1 MFFEWSTNFPT
12 LIYLSIYRQ
21 GTIVNRITT
30 CFNLFTPDA
39 IYWTCASSSY
49 PGTCQPQN
57 STNMASKSEGGGKD
71 DINFIKD
78 KFTTREGTYILAHW
92 SEYTKPTRLQTS
104 GSTNTPVRASFIN
117 VSGDP
122 SPERICF
129 NIGKELYVYV
139 YKGVKKVECQ
149 CTIMLI

>member
-1 MFFEWSTNFPT
+1 MKQYVFWMKHNFFGQFIGKE
-12 LIYLSIYRQ
+12 L
-21 GTIVNRITT
+21 VNRITT
-30 CFNLFTPDA
+30 CFNLFTPEA